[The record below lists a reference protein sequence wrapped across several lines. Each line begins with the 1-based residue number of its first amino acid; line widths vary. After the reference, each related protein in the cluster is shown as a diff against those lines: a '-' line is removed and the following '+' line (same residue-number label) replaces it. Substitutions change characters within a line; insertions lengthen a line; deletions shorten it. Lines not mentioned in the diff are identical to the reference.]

1 MRLSFIEGLCLVAIG
16 ATMVEL
22 HDSQRLARTGIPPE
36 TALATAARPAA
47 AASQVRSKE
56 SSQLTSNAVYR

>member
-22 HDSQRLARTGIPPE
+22 HDSYRSGRSAIRPE
-36 TALATAARPAA
+36 SALVTAAKPAA
-47 AASQVRSKE
+47 AGDVRSQQPSKLL
-56 SSQLTSNAVYR
+56 STAGNR

>member
-22 HDSQRLARTGIPPE
+22 HDSHRLARTGIPPE
-36 TALATAARPAA
+36 TALATAAKPAA
-47 AASQVRSKE
+47 AASQGLSME
-56 SSQLTSNAVYR
+56 SSKLISDAVYR